1 MREDHEGILK
11 RVNCRFVW
19 PAGPF
24 RRPSRPRAIPRS
36 PSDRLLCHWMRH
48 RWSPLE
54 RVPARQ
60 IRCVPRYLACC
71 RQSRSYRW
79 RRSRRSWPGETRHVR
94 SNPASAESSETGM
107 DAGRGRWEI
116 SAQVR
121 QRLRRRSMT
130 TPLSL
135 HVFQRRSAD
144 PRGLKNRGPY
154 DLTCPDQRSRFRRR
168 STKPPTK
175 LHEDGVRASWP

>member
-1 MREDHEGILK
+1 MRENHEGILK
-11 RVNCRFVW
+11 RVDCRFVW

-24 RRPSRPRAIPRS
+24 RRPSRPKTIPRS

-48 RWSPLE
+48 RRSPLE
-54 RVPARQ
+54 RVPARR
-60 IRCVPRYLACC
+60 IRCVPRLSGVLPPVEIVSLAKVEA
-71 RQSRSYRW
+71 QLAW
-79 RRSRRSWPGETRHVR
+79 RNAPRALESGLRRVVRDGDGCGPGTLGDLG
-94 SNPASAESSETGM
+94 PGP
-107 DAGRGRWEI
+107 
-116 SAQVR
+116 
-121 QRLRRRSMT
+121 RLPRRSMT
-130 TPLSL
+130 TPLSF

-144 PRGLKNRGPY
+144 PRGLKKRGPN